1 MGGSIVSLA
10 GLLFGMLCGLGVG
23 GGGVFVVFFFV
34 GQNDHETG
42 HIKFDIN
49 REKKSYTLVIQ

>member
-1 MGGSIVSLA
+1 MW
-10 GLLFGMLCGLGVG
+10 FG
-23 GGGVFVVFFFV
+23 GGGGGGCLLFFFFV